1 MENLITK
8 EYLKKQIED
17 MGIKHDDVV
26 LIHTS
31 YKSVGA
37 VEGGID
43 GFIDAFKEYLSEG
56 LFIIPTHTWSNVTRQ
71 NPVYDV
77 KSSVPCIGAVPC
89 TAAFRK
95 DGIRSLHPTHSVW
108 VTGKNAESFVQGEE
122 LSETPAPVG
131 GCWSRL
137 AEVGAK
143 ILLIGVGNNRNTFIH
158 AVDEMADLDDRLAP
172 EAWNVTVVDYNGKK
186 ITHSFRNHGKTGSE
200 NFGNFEKMF
209 ISKGVQ
215 TSGKLGNADVKICDA
230 KKCTELL
237 LKFYDRTKEN
247 LCLAEGDVPESL
259 YETID
264 LL

>member
-1 MENLITK
+1 MFTK
-8 EYLKKQIED
+8 EFLKQQLKN
-17 MGIKHDDVV
+17 MGIKPDDTV

-31 YKSVGA
+31 FKAVGD

-56 LFIIPTHTWSNVTRQ
+56 LFIIPTHTWAVVKPD

-77 KSSVPCIGAVPC
+77 KSTVPCIGAVP
-89 TAAFRK
+89 TVAAFRG

-108 VTGKNAESFVQGEE
+108 ATGRDAAEFAAGEE
-122 LSETPAPVG
+122 FAETPAPVG

-137 AEVGAK
+137 ADRNAK

-172 EAWNVTVVDYNGKK
+172 NPWDITVVDYDGKK
-186 ITHSFRNHGKTGSE
+186 HTHPYRNHGATGSE

-215 TSGKLGNADVKICDA
+215 TSGTLGNAEVKICDA
-230 KKCTELL
+230 KKCTEVLL
-237 LKFYDRTKEN
+237 ELYAKVREN
-247 LCLAEGDVPESL
+247 LCLEVRDVSF
-259 YETID
+259 
-264 LL
+264 

>member
-1 MENLITK
+1 MFTK
-8 EYLKKQIED
+8 EFLKQQLKK
-17 MGIKHDDVV
+17 MGIKPDDTV

-31 YKSVGA
+31 FKSVGE

-56 LFIIPTHTWSNVTRQ
+56 LFIIPTHTWAVVKPE

-77 KSSVPCIGAVPC
+77 KSTVPCIGAVPNV
-89 TAAFRK
+89 AAFRA

-108 VTGKNAESFVQGEE
+108 ATGREAEEFVKGEE
-122 LSETPAPVG
+122 FAETPAPVG

-137 AEVGAK
+137 ADRNAK

-172 EAWNVTVVDYNGKK
+172 NPWDITVVDYEGNK
-186 ITHSFRNHGKTGSE
+186 ITHPYRNHGATGSE

-215 TSGKLGNADVKICDA
+215 TSGKLGNAEVKICDA
-230 KKCTELL
+230 KKCTEVLL
-237 LKFYDRTKEN
+237 ELYSKVREN
-247 LCLAEGDVPESL
+247 LCLEVRDVSF
-259 YETID
+259 
-264 LL
+264 